1 MPPGATVRRLLRP
14 PQPSLAP
21 ARAAPRPLNSLVFV
35 DRGPHAQMDSNR
47 RYCAATIACPALLA
61 ASRPPPASPV
71 LSIVVPCD
79 PERWERARVLG

>member
-1 MPPGATVRRLLRP
+1 
-14 PQPSLAP
+14 
-21 ARAAPRPLNSLVFV
+21 
-35 DRGPHAQMDSNR
+35 MDSNR